1 MEIID
6 YSSEYNVCPD
16 RPHSAIFP
24 KNIFAVVSGATGCGK
39 SNLVLNF
46 LKQAKIL
53 NYDHV
58 YIYSSTL
65 HQPAYESLKR
75 YFADLEKL
83 IFDST
88 NHVIKI
94 AQFYDADSE
103 IKNPS
108 ELDKNKRHIMIFDD
122 VMNHDQRVIKN
133 YFCSGRHNGVS
144 VFYLCQ
150 SLHKIAKHCIR
161 ENANVF
167 ILFRQDDKTLKYFY
181 ETHICG
187 DMQFLE
193 FKKFCDA
200 AWAKKHGF
208 VVINIWEDPY
218 CGRYWSNYDAIY
230 IPKKYLS

>member
-1 MEIID
+1 MEIVD
-6 YSSEYNVCPD
+6 YSKEYNVCPD

-39 SNLVLNF
+39 SNLVVNF

-108 ELDKNKRHIMIFDD
+108 ELDKNKSHIMIFDD
-122 VMNHDQRVIKN
+122 VMNHDQRVIKTT
-133 YFCSGRHNGVS
+133 FVAADTTAS
-144 VFYLCQ
+144 VFSICVNL
-150 SLHKIAKHCIR
+150 SIKLRNIVL
-161 ENANVF
+161 E
-167 ILFRQDDKTLKYFY
+167 KTQMYSYYSGKMTKL
-181 ETHICG
+181 
-187 DMQFLE
+187 
-193 FKKFCDA
+193 
-200 AWAKKHGF
+200 
-208 VVINIWEDPY
+208 
-218 CGRYWSNYDAIY
+218 
-230 IPKKYLS
+230 